1 MKVIIRRDKQT
12 KKIIGD
18 FDEYEIFNKG
28 GETEADI
35 YARVEAF
42 NKQKFHG
49 SIAEIVEPDDISIEA
64 GLARGQIRRVYR
76 LGVVKEVRYV
86 RLLPDDDNTFVL
98 IVPEEY
104 VVLENYTGG
113 EV

>member
-18 FDEYEIFNKG
+18 FGEYERLNKR

-49 SIAEIVEPDDISIEA
+49 SIAEIVELDEVAEFYRTRTLNAYKEKLDDFEFMADKLGELSRMIEDYIDEA
-64 GLARGQIRRVYR
+64 KKAY
-76 LGVVKEVRYV
+76 KE
-86 RLLPDDDNTFVL
+86 
-98 IVPEEY
+98 EQE
-104 VVLENYTGG
+104 
-113 EV
+113 

>member
-18 FDEYEIFNKG
+18 FGEYEILNKG

-49 SIAEIVEPDDISIEA
+49 SIAEIVELDEVA
-64 GLARGQIRRVYR
+64 EYYR
-76 LGVVKEVRYV
+76 TRTLNAYKDKLNDFEFMADKLDELSRM
-86 RLLPDDDNTFVL
+86 
-98 IVPEEY
+98 IEEY
-104 VVLENYTGG
+104 IDEAKKAYK
-113 EV
+113 EEQE

>member
-18 FDEYEIFNKG
+18 FGEYKRLNKR

-49 SIAEIVEPDDISIEA
+49 SIAEIVELDEVAEFYRMRTLNAYKETLDDFEFMADKLGELSRMIEDYIDEA
-64 GLARGQIRRVYR
+64 KKAY
-76 LGVVKEVRYV
+76 KE
-86 RLLPDDDNTFVL
+86 
-98 IVPEEY
+98 EQE
-104 VVLENYTGG
+104 
-113 EV
+113 

>member
-18 FDEYEIFNKG
+18 FGEYEIFNKR

-49 SIAEIVEPDDISIEA
+49 SIAEIVELDEVAEFYRTHTLNAYKENLDDFEFMADKLDELSRMIEDYIDEA
-64 GLARGQIRRVYR
+64 KKAY
-76 LGVVKEVRYV
+76 KEKQ
-86 RLLPDDDNTFVL
+86 
-98 IVPEEY
+98 E
-104 VVLENYTGG
+104 
-113 EV
+113 

>member
-18 FDEYEIFNKG
+18 FGEYERLNKQ

-35 YARVEAF
+35 YSRVEAF

-49 SIAEIVEPDDISIEA
+49 SIAEIVELDEIAEFYAKRADPYLGVPDDISKRLRDIASRITDIADEIEEK
-64 GLARGQIRRVYR
+64 ARNC
-76 LGVVKEVRYV
+76 E
-86 RLLPDDDNTFVL
+86 
-98 IVPEEY
+98 
-104 VVLENYTGG
+104 
-113 EV
+113 

>member
-18 FDEYEIFNKG
+18 FGEYERLNKQ

-49 SIAEIVEPDDISIEA
+49 SIAEIVELDEVAEFYAKRAEQRLNIPDDIAEQLRDMASRMTDIADEIEA
-64 GLARGQIRRVYR
+64 M
-76 LGVVKEVRYV
+76 K
-86 RLLPDDDNTFVL
+86 
-98 IVPEEY
+98 
-104 VVLENYTGG
+104 
-113 EV
+113 

>member
-18 FDEYEIFNKG
+18 FGEYEILNKR

-49 SIAEIVEPDDISIEA
+49 SIAEIVELDEVAEFYAKRAEQRLNIPDDIAEQLRDMASRMTDIADEIEA
-64 GLARGQIRRVYR
+64 RSI
-76 LGVVKEVRYV
+76 K
-86 RLLPDDDNTFVL
+86 
-98 IVPEEY
+98 
-104 VVLENYTGG
+104 
-113 EV
+113 